1 MKIYTEVVY
10 HWDDARGELV
20 KESEKSF
27 DYNGP
32 LTLAE
37 PISIGT
43 IGAIIASIQ
52 LGTTIIGQIKNQ
64 KAQEEQ
70 NRLDAIKQANLK
82 SLAIKSYQEK
92 VGQASGAISLLEN
105 KVAGDIDDEETAFM
119 FEAAL
124 ARKRNEGTIKAQGFA
139 EGQSSKFF
147 MDRITGDHLR
157 KVEAGKSKFKG
168 ARVESMY
175 KKSAIIS
182 GLRGDYINMESQI
195 AGFSPIGSNDRTA
208 MYMGM
213 VNGGLDSINTYFKYK
228 QYEISNPELN
238 TSNANNAN
246 EGPN

>member
-37 PISIGT
+37 PISMAT
-43 IGAIIASIQ
+43 VAAVMAAIQ
-52 LGTTIIGQIKNQ
+52 LGTTILGQIKGQ

-70 NRLDAIKQANLK
+70 NRLDAIRQANLK
-82 SLAIKSYQEK
+82 RLAIQSYQEK
-92 VGQASGAISLLEN
+92 VGQAGGAIALLEN
-105 KVAGDIDDEETAFM
+105 KIAGDIDDEETAFM

-168 ARVESMY
+168 ARVESIY

>member
-10 HWDDARGELV
+10 HWDDAKGTLV
-20 KESEKSF
+20 RESEKSF

-32 LTLAE
+32 LALAE
-37 PISIGT
+37 PTMATVAAIL
-43 IGAIIASIQ
+43 GAIQ
-52 LGTTIIGQIKNQ
+52 LGTTIIGQIKGQ
-64 KAQEEQ
+64 KALEEQ
-70 NRLDAIKQANLK
+70 NRLDAIRQANLK

-92 VGQASGAISLLEN
+92 VGQASGAIALLEN
-105 KVAGDIDDEETAFM
+105 KIAGDIDDEETAFM

-168 ARVESMY
+168 ARVESIY

-228 QYEISNPELN
+228 QYETNSPPSPTDNRTDLG
-238 TSNANNAN
+238 NN
-246 EGPN
+246 E